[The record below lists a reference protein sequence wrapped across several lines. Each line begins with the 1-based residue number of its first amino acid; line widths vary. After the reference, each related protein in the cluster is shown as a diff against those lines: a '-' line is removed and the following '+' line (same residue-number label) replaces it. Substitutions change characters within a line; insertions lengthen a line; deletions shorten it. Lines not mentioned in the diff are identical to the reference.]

1 MIHVPTDEQAAIRA
15 IEEVVG
21 WLLLADRLSTK
32 AGYGSEILGPLSQAM
47 EATCY
52 ALAVA
57 KGHA

>member
-15 IEEVVG
+15 IEEVIG

-47 EATCY
+47 EAACY

-57 KGHA
+57 KGHT